1 MKRRTFLGGMGA
13 TAAVGLV
20 GNAKAAVTT
29 GDEGLHVRF
38 LGSGSACWEKE
49 PRTSKIFRR
58 YSSALID
65 RRFLIDYTWMA
76 EDMLPE
82 GCRPDTVIY
91 THSHGDHYDP
101 RAAVKLGV
109 KHVYLQ
115 RGWLADAKRDFER
128 AVANLGGSRFSAT
141 ADAQERV
148 PPVMPE
154 IHPLDV
160 CVPFNLGGYEILPLP
175 GNHWTGKPHE
185 QALIYKVTKRCRD
198 GAVRLLYATDTSG
211 LMSTVFFHGCRKD
224 APLTA
229 VIMESTGNPVQKFG
243 GMNISHSTATTVN
256 DIFTTYL
263 KPGKGHYMPN
273 PGQPVY
279 LTHIGYYEWGQKTFD
294 EQLPAGLKLAHD
306 GLEVT
311 FKPTVAG

>member
-1 MKRRTFLGGMGA
+1 MKRRTFLGGVGA
-13 TAAVGLV
+13 VAAVGLAGDTV
-20 GNAKAAVTT
+20 GRAVPGAPV

-58 YSSALID
+58 YSSVLID
-65 RRFLIDYTWMA
+65 GAFLIDYTWMA

-82 GCRPDTVIY
+82 GCRPDTIIY

-115 RGWLADAKRDFER
+115 RGWIEDARRDFEK
-128 AVANLGGSRFSAT
+128 AV
-141 ADAQERV
+141 AQERV

-185 QALIYKVTKRCRD
+185 QALIYKVTKRCKN

-243 GMNISHSTATTVN
+243 GMNISHSTASTVN

-263 KPGKGHYMPN
+263 KPGKGHYMPP

-279 LTHIGYYEWGQKTFD
+279 LTHIGYYEWGQRTFD
-294 EQLPAGLKLAHD
+294 EQLPPGLKLAND
-306 GLEVT
+306 GLELL
-311 FKPTVAG
+311 FKPA

>member
-1 MKRRTFLGGMGA
+1 MKRRTFLGSMGA
-13 TAAVGLV
+13 AAAVRLV

-65 RRFLIDYTWMA
+65 GRFLIDYTWMA

-115 RGWLADAKRDFER
+115 RGWLADAKRDFEK
-128 AVANLGGSRFSAT
+128 AGG
-141 ADAQERV
+141 
-148 PPVMPE
+148 VMPK

-211 LMSTVFFHGCRKD
+211 LMSTVFFHGW
-224 APLTA
+224 
-229 VIMESTGNPVQKFG
+229 
-243 GMNISHSTATTVN
+243 VN

-263 KPGKGHYMPN
+263 KPGKGRYMPP

-306 GLEVT
+306 GLEVL
-311 FKPTVAG
+311 FRPSGS

>member
-1 MKRRTFLGGMGA
+1 MALGRRSFVKGVGA
-13 TAAVGLV
+13 VAAVGLA
-20 GNAKAAVTT
+20 GDAKAGAP
-29 GDEGLHVRF
+29 GGEEGLRVRF

-58 YSSALID
+58 YSSVLVDGA
-65 RRFLIDYTWMA
+65 FLIDYTWMA

-109 KHVYLQ
+109 RHVYLQ
-115 RGWLADAKRDFER
+115 RGWLADAKRDFEK
-128 AVANLGGSRFSAT
+128 AVVKVGG
-141 ADAQERV
+141 
-148 PPVMPE
+148 VMPE

-198 GAVRLLYATDTSG
+198 GVVRLLYATDTSG

-243 GMNISHSTATTVN
+243 GMNISHSTASTVN

-263 KPGKGHYMPN
+263 KPGKGHYMPP

-279 LTHIGYYEWGQKTFD
+279 LTHIGYYEWGQRTFD
-294 EQLPAGLKLAHD
+294 GQLPPGLKLAHD
-306 GLEVT
+306 GLEVL
-311 FKPTVAG
+311 FKPA

>member
-1 MKRRTFLGGMGA
+1 MDVRRRTFVMGA
-13 TAAVGLV
+13 G
-20 GNAKAAVTT
+20 AVTAT
-29 GDEGLHVRF
+29 AGLDALGASSGDEEGLRVRF

-58 YSSALID
+58 YSSVLID
-65 RRFLIDYTWMA
+65 GTFLIDYTWMA
-76 EDMLPE
+76 ADMLPE
-82 GCRPDTVIY
+82 GCRPTTIVY

-109 KHVYLQ
+109 KHVFLQ
-115 RGWLADAKRDFER
+115 RGWLEDAKRDFEK
-128 AVANLGGSRFSAT
+128 AVETIPTLPDGRTSAL
-141 ADAQERV
+141 
-148 PPVMPE
+148 PE

-160 CVPFNLGGYEILPLP
+160 CVPFALGGYEILPLP

-243 GMNISHSTATTVN
+243 GMNISHSTASTVN

-263 KPGKGHYMPN
+263 KPGKGRYMPN

-294 EQLPAGLKLAHD
+294 EQLPPGLQLAHD
-306 GLEVT
+306 GLEVL
-311 FKPTVAG
+311 FRPSQPLA

>member
-1 MKRRTFLGGMGA
+1 MGA
-13 TAAVGLV
+13 AAAVGLAGEV
-20 GNAKAAVTT
+20 GHAVPSAPS

-65 RRFLIDYTWMA
+65 GTFLIDYTWMA
-76 EDMLPE
+76 EDLLPE
-82 GCRPDTVIY
+82 GCRPQTILY

-128 AVANLGGSRFSAT
+128 AVADPSA
-141 ADAQERV
+141 
-148 PPVMPE
+148 MPE

-243 GMNISHSTATTVN
+243 GMNISHSTASTVN

-294 EQLPAGLKLAHD
+294 EQLPPGLKLAHD
-306 GLEVT
+306 GLEVL
-311 FKPTVAG
+311 FRPSGA

>member
-1 MKRRTFLGGMGA
+1 MKRRTFLSGMGA
-13 TAAVGLV
+13 ATVLGLA
-20 GNAKAAVTT
+20 GEAKAATPT

-58 YSSALID
+58 YSSVLID
-65 RRFLIDYTWMA
+65 GRFLIDYTWMA

-115 RGWLADAKRDFER
+115 RGWLADAKRDFAA
-128 AVANLGGSRFSAT
+128 AVEKVGG
-141 ADAQERV
+141 V
-148 PPVMPE
+148 VPE

-243 GMNISHSTATTVN
+243 GMNISHSTASTVN

-279 LTHIGYYEWGQKTFD
+279 LTHIGYYEWGQRTFD

-311 FKPTVAG
+311 FKPTQPSMAALRTGASSCC

>member
-13 TAAVGLV
+13 AAAVGLATEV
-20 GNAKAAVTT
+20 GHAVPSAPS

-49 PRTSKIFRR
+49 PRTAKIFRR

-65 RRFLIDYTWMA
+65 GRFLIDYTWMA

-115 RGWLADAKRDFER
+115 RGWFADAKRDFEK
-128 AVANLGGSRFSAT
+128 AVEKVGRDVLGA
-141 ADAQERV
+141 
-148 PPVMPE
+148 PCKPPE

-243 GMNISHSTATTVN
+243 GMNISHSTASTVN

-306 GLEVT
+306 GLEVL
-311 FKPTVAG
+311 FRPSGA

>member
-1 MKRRTFLGGMGA
+1 MNRRTFLGGMGA
-13 TAAVGLV
+13 ATAVGLA
-20 GNAKAAVTT
+20 GDAKADASA
-29 GDEGLHVRF
+29 GEECLHVRF

-82 GCRPDTVIY
+82 GCRPDTIIY

-115 RGWLADAKRDFER
+115 RGWLADAKRGFEK
-128 AVANLGGSRFSAT
+128 AVEKAGG
-141 ADAQERV
+141 V
-148 PPVMPE
+148 VPE

-185 QALIYKVTKRCRD
+185 QALIYKVTKRCKD

-243 GMNISHSTATTVN
+243 GMNISHSTASTVN

-263 KPGKGHYMPN
+263 KPGRGHYMP
-273 PGQPVY
+273 PTGQPVY

-294 EQLPAGLKLAHD
+294 DQLPPGLKLAHD
-306 GLEVT
+306 GLEVL
-311 FKPTVAG
+311 FKPA

>member
-13 TAAVGLV
+13 AAAVGLATDTAGRTV
-20 GNAKAAVTT
+20 PGAPS

-65 RRFLIDYTWMA
+65 GRFLIDYTWMA

-115 RGWLADAKRDFER
+115 RGWLADAKRDFEK
-128 AVANLGGSRFSAT
+128 AVEKVGG
-141 ADAQERV
+141 V
-148 PPVMPE
+148 VPE

-243 GMNISHSTATTVN
+243 GMNISHSTASTVN

-279 LTHIGYYEWGQKTFD
+279 LTHIGYYEWGQRTFD

-306 GLEVT
+306 GLEVL
-311 FKPTVAG
+311 FRPSGA

>member
-1 MKRRTFLGGMGA
+1 MLFRTEKIAPGLTRIWDIACTAMYLLEGSERALLVDTGFGMGNLK
-13 TAAVGLV
+13 GLC
-20 GNAKAAVTT
+20 
-29 GDEGLHVRF
+29 EEL
-38 LGSGSACWEKE
+38 SGGK
-49 PRTSKIFRR
+49 PI
-58 YSSALID
+58 
-65 RRFLIDYTWMA
+65 
-76 EDMLPE
+76 
-82 GCRPDTVIY
+82 VVVN

-109 KHVYLQ
+109 KHVFLQ
-115 RGWLADAKRDFER
+115 RGWLADAKRDFVT
-128 AVANLGGSRFSAT
+128 AVEKVGG
-141 ADAQERV
+141 V
-148 PPVMPE
+148 VPE

-243 GMNISHSTATTVN
+243 GMNISHSTASTVN

-279 LTHIGYYEWGQKTFD
+279 LTHIGYYEWGQRTFD
-294 EQLPAGLKLAHD
+294 EQLPAGLALAHD

-311 FKPTVAG
+311 FKPTGSGTPTRPDISATR

>member
-1 MKRRTFLGGMGA
+1 MNRRTFLGGMGA
-13 TAAVGLV
+13 ATVVGLAGDAEV
-20 GNAKAAVTT
+20 AVPA
-29 GDEGLHVRF
+29 GDEGLHVLF

-58 YSSALID
+58 YSSVLVDGA
-65 RRFLIDYTWMA
+65 FLIDYTWMA

-82 GCRPDTVIY
+82 GCRPETIIY

-128 AVANLGGSRFSAT
+128 AVADPSA
-141 ADAQERV
+141 
-148 PPVMPE
+148 MPE

-185 QALIYKVTKRCRD
+185 QALIYKVTKRCKD
-198 GAVRLLYATDTSG
+198 GPVRLLYATDTSG

-224 APLTA
+224 TPLTA
-229 VIMESTGNPVQKFG
+229 VIMESTGNPVQRFG
-243 GMNISHSTATTVN
+243 GMNISHSTASTVN

-294 EQLPAGLKLAHD
+294 EQLPPGLKLAHD
-306 GLEVT
+306 GLEVL
-311 FKPTVAG
+311 FRPSQSFA

>member
-1 MKRRTFLGGMGA
+1 MKRRTFLGGVGA
-13 TAAVGLV
+13 VAAVGLADDTV
-20 GNAKAAVTT
+20 GRVVSSAP

-58 YSSALID
+58 YSSVLID
-65 RRFLIDYTWMA
+65 GAFLIDYTWMA

-82 GCRPDTVIY
+82 GCRPDTIIY

-115 RGWLADAKRDFER
+115 RGWLADAKRDFEK
-128 AVANLGGSRFSAT
+128 VGG
-141 ADAQERV
+141 
-148 PPVMPE
+148 VMPE

-185 QALIYKVTKRCRD
+185 QALIYKVTKRCEN

-243 GMNISHSTATTVN
+243 GMNISHSTASTVN

-263 KPGKGHYMPN
+263 KPGKGHYMPP

-279 LTHIGYYEWGQKTFD
+279 LTHIGYYEWGQRTFD
-294 EQLPAGLKLAHD
+294 EQLPPGLKLAHD
-306 GLEVT
+306 GLEVL
-311 FKPTVAG
+311 FKPA

>member
-1 MKRRTFLGGMGA
+1 MKRRTFLGGVGA
-13 TAAVGLV
+13 VAAVGLAGDTV
-20 GNAKAAVTT
+20 GRAVPGAPV

-65 RRFLIDYTWMA
+65 GRFLIDYTWMA

-82 GCRPDTVIY
+82 GCRPDTIIY

-115 RGWLADAKRDFER
+115 RGWVADAKRDFEK
-128 AVANLGGSRFSAT
+128 AVENVGG
-141 ADAQERV
+141 V
-148 PPVMPE
+148 VPE

-243 GMNISHSTATTVN
+243 GMNISHSTASTVN

-263 KPGKGHYMPN
+263 KPGRGHYMPP

-279 LTHIGYYEWGQKTFD
+279 LTHIGYYEWGQRTFD
-294 EQLPAGLKLAHD
+294 EQLPPGLKLAHD
-306 GLEVT
+306 GLEVL
-311 FKPTVAG
+311 FRPSGA

>member
-1 MKRRTFLGGMGA
+1 MNRRTFLGGMGA
-13 TAAVGLV
+13 ATVVGLA
-20 GNAKAAVTT
+20 GEAKADAP
-29 GDEGLHVRF
+29 GDDGGLHVRF

-58 YSSALID
+58 YSSVLVDGA
-65 RRFLIDYTWMA
+65 FLIDYTWMA

-82 GCRPDTVIY
+82 GCRPDTIVY

-115 RGWLADAKRDFER
+115 RGWLADAKRNFEK
-128 AVANLGGSRFSAT
+128 AVENVGG
-141 ADAQERV
+141 V
-148 PPVMPE
+148 VPE

-243 GMNISHSTATTVN
+243 GMNISHSTASTVN

-263 KPGKGHYMPN
+263 KPGRGHYMPP

-279 LTHIGYYEWGQKTFD
+279 LTHIGYYEWGQRTFD
-294 EQLPAGLKLAHD
+294 DQLPPGLKLAHD
-306 GLEVT
+306 GLEVL
-311 FKPTVAG
+311 FKPA

>member
-13 TAAVGLV
+13 ATVVGLAADTV
-20 GNAKAAVTT
+20 GRVVPGAPS

-58 YSSALID
+58 YSSVLID
-65 RRFLIDYTWMA
+65 GRFLIDYTWMA

-115 RGWLADAKRDFER
+115 RGWLADAKRDFEK
-128 AVANLGGSRFSAT
+128 AVASLGGSRSCAT

-148 PPVMPE
+148 PPKFFFPCAMKRSRPAS
-154 IHPLDV
+154 IASIAI
-160 CVPFNLGGYEILPLP
+160 FNP
-175 GNHWTGKPHE
+175 
-185 QALIYKVTKRCRD
+185 
-198 GAVRLLYATDTSG
+198 S
-211 LMSTVFFHGCRKD
+211 
-224 APLTA
+224 
-229 VIMESTGNPVQKFG
+229 
-243 GMNISHSTATTVN
+243 
-256 DIFTTYL
+256 
-263 KPGKGHYMPN
+263 
-273 PGQPVY
+273 
-279 LTHIGYYEWGQKTFD
+279 
-294 EQLPAGLKLAHD
+294 
-306 GLEVT
+306 
-311 FKPTVAG
+311 

>member
-13 TAAVGLV
+13 AAAVGLAAETV
-20 GNAKAAVTT
+20 GRAVPGAPS

-65 RRFLIDYTWMA
+65 GTFLIDYTWMA

-82 GCRPDTVIY
+82 GCRPQAILY

-101 RAAVKLGV
+101 RAAVKLGMR
-109 KHVYLQ
+109 HVYLQ
-115 RGWLADAKRDFER
+115 RGWVADARRDFEKAADKVGR
-128 AVANLGGSRFSAT
+128 DVLGAPCKT
-141 ADAQERV
+141 
-148 PPVMPE
+148 PE

-185 QALIYKVTKRCRD
+185 QALIYKVTKRCKD

-243 GMNISHSTATTVN
+243 GMNISHSTASTVN

-279 LTHIGYYEWGQKTFD
+279 LTHIGYYEWGQRTFD
-294 EQLPAGLKLAHD
+294 EQLPPGLKLAHD
-306 GLEVT
+306 GLEVL
-311 FKPTVAG
+311 FRPTGA

>member
-1 MKRRTFLGGMGA
+1 MNRRTFLGGLGA
-13 TAAVGLV
+13 AAAVGLA
-20 GNAKAAVTT
+20 GEAKANAPA

-65 RRFLIDYTWMA
+65 GTFLIDYTWMA

-82 GCRPDTVIY
+82 GCRPQAILY

-109 KHVYLQ
+109 RHVYLQ
-115 RGWLADAKRDFER
+115 RGWVEDARRDFEK
-128 AVANLGGSRFSAT
+128 AVEKVGG
-141 ADAQERV
+141 V
-148 PPVMPE
+148 LPE

-185 QALIYKVTKRCRD
+185 QALIYKVTKRCKD
-198 GAVRLLYATDTSG
+198 GPVRLLYATDTSG

-229 VIMESTGNPVQKFG
+229 VIMESTGNPVQRFG
-243 GMNISHSTATTVN
+243 GMNISHSTASTVN

-279 LTHIGYYEWGQKTFD
+279 LTHIGYYEWGQRTFD
-294 EQLPAGLKLAHD
+294 EQLPPGLKLAHD
-306 GLEVT
+306 GLEVL
-311 FKPTVAG
+311 FRPTGA

>member
-1 MKRRTFLGGMGA
+1 MNRRTFLGGMGA
-13 TAAVGLV
+13 ATVVGLAGDAEAAVP
-20 GNAKAAVTT
+20 A
-29 GDEGLHVRF
+29 GDEGLHVLF

-58 YSSALID
+58 YSSVLID
-65 RRFLIDYTWMA
+65 GRFLIDYTWMA

-82 GCRPDTVIY
+82 GCRPDTVVY

-128 AVANLGGSRFSAT
+128 AVADPSA
-141 ADAQERV
+141 
-148 PPVMPE
+148 MPE

-185 QALIYKVTKRCRD
+185 QALIYKVTKRCKD

-229 VIMESTGNPVQKFG
+229 VIMESTGNPVQRFG
-243 GMNISHSTATTVN
+243 GMNISHSTASTVN

-273 PGQPVY
+273 LGQPVY

-294 EQLPAGLKLAHD
+294 EQLPPGLKLAHD
-306 GLEVT
+306 GLEVL
-311 FKPTVAG
+311 FRPSQSLA

>member
-1 MKRRTFLGGMGA
+1 MNRRTFLGGMGA
-13 TAAVGLV
+13 ATAVGLA
-20 GNAKAAVTT
+20 GEAKADAP
-29 GDEGLHVRF
+29 GDDGGLHVRF

-58 YSSALID
+58 YSSVLVDGA
-65 RRFLIDYTWMA
+65 FLIDYTWMA

-82 GCRPDTVIY
+82 GCRPDTIVY

-115 RGWLADAKRDFER
+115 RGWVADAKRDFEK
-128 AVANLGGSRFSAT
+128 AVENVGG
-141 ADAQERV
+141 V
-148 PPVMPE
+148 VPE

-243 GMNISHSTATTVN
+243 GMNISHSTASTVN

-263 KPGKGHYMPN
+263 KPGRGHYMP
-273 PGQPVY
+273 PTGQPVY

-294 EQLPAGLKLAHD
+294 DKLPPGLTLAHD
-306 GLEVT
+306 GLEVL
-311 FKPTVAG
+311 FKPA

>member
-1 MKRRTFLGGMGA
+1 MFLGGMGA
-13 TAAVGLV
+13 AAAVGLA
-20 GNAKAAVTT
+20 GEAKASAPS

-58 YSSALID
+58 YSSVLVDGA
-65 RRFLIDYTWMA
+65 FLIDYTWMA

-82 GCRPDTVIY
+82 GCRPDTIIY

-128 AVANLGGSRFSAT
+128 AVADPSA
-141 ADAQERV
+141 
-148 PPVMPE
+148 MPE

-185 QALIYKVTKRCRD
+185 QALIYKVTKRCKD
-198 GAVRLLYATDTSG
+198 GPVRLLYATDTSG

-224 APLTA
+224 TPLTA
-229 VIMESTGNPVQKFG
+229 VIMESTGNPVQRFG
-243 GMNISHSTATTVN
+243 GMNISHSTASTVN

-294 EQLPAGLKLAHD
+294 EQLPPGLKLAHD
-306 GLEVT
+306 GLEVL
-311 FKPTVAG
+311 FRPSQSFA

>member
-1 MKRRTFLGGMGA
+1 MNRRTFLGSMGA
-13 TAAVGLV
+13 AAAVRLV

-65 RRFLIDYTWMA
+65 GRFLIDYTWMA

-128 AVANLGGSRFSAT
+128 AVADPSA
-141 ADAQERV
+141 
-148 PPVMPE
+148 MPE

-243 GMNISHSTATTVN
+243 GMNISHSTASTVN

-294 EQLPAGLKLAHD
+294 EQLPPGLKLAHD
-306 GLEVT
+306 GLEVL
-311 FKPTVAG
+311 FRPSQAPA

>member
-1 MKRRTFLGGMGA
+1 MNRRTFLGGMGA
-13 TAAVGLV
+13 ATAVGLA
-20 GNAKAAVTT
+20 GEAKADAP
-29 GDEGLHVRF
+29 GDDGGLHVRF

-58 YSSALID
+58 YSSVLVDGA
-65 RRFLIDYTWMA
+65 FLIDYTWMA

-82 GCRPDTVIY
+82 GCRPDTIVY

-115 RGWLADAKRDFER
+115 RGWVADAKRDFEK
-128 AVANLGGSRFSAT
+128 AVEKVGG
-141 ADAQERV
+141 V
-148 PPVMPE
+148 VPE

-243 GMNISHSTATTVN
+243 GMNISHSTASTVN

-263 KPGKGHYMPN
+263 KPGRGHYMP
-273 PGQPVY
+273 PTGQPVY

-294 EQLPAGLKLAHD
+294 DKLPPGLTLAHD
-306 GLEVT
+306 GLEVL
-311 FKPTVAG
+311 FKPA

>member
-1 MKRRTFLGGMGA
+1 MKRRTFLGGMSA
-13 TAAVGLV
+13 AAAVGLATDTV
-20 GNAKAAVTT
+20 GRAVPSAPS

-115 RGWLADAKRDFER
+115 RGWLADAKRDFEKAAEKVGR
-128 AVANLGGSRFSAT
+128 DVLGA
-141 ADAQERV
+141 
-148 PPVMPE
+148 PCKPPE

-229 VIMESTGNPVQKFG
+229 VIMEATGNPVQKFG
-243 GMNISHSTATTVN
+243 GMNISHSTASTVN

-263 KPGKGHYMPN
+263 KPGKGHYMPP

-279 LTHIGYYEWGQKTFD
+279 LTHIGYYEWGQRTFD
-294 EQLPAGLKLAHD
+294 DKLPPGLKLAHD
-306 GLEVT
+306 GLEVL
-311 FKPTVAG
+311 FRPSGV

>member
-13 TAAVGLV
+13 AAAVGLAADTV
-20 GNAKAAVTT
+20 GRAVPGAPS

-58 YSSALID
+58 YSSVLID
-65 RRFLIDYTWMA
+65 GRFLIDYTWMA

-128 AVANLGGSRFSAT
+128 AVANPSA
-141 ADAQERV
+141 
-148 PPVMPE
+148 MPE

-185 QALIYKVTKRCRD
+185 QALIYKVTKRCKD

-243 GMNISHSTATTVN
+243 GMNISHSTASTVN

-263 KPGKGHYMPN
+263 KPGKGHYMPP

-279 LTHIGYYEWGQKTFD
+279 LTHIGYYEWGQRTFD
-294 EQLPAGLKLAHD
+294 EQLPSGLKLAHD
-306 GLEVT
+306 GLELL
-311 FKPTVAG
+311 FKPA

>member
-1 MKRRTFLGGMGA
+1 MKRRTFLGG
-13 TAAVGLV
+13 VG
-20 GNAKAAVTT
+20 AVTAVALADDT
-29 GDEGLHVRF
+29 VGGAVPGAPKGDEGLHVRF

-65 RRFLIDYTWMA
+65 GTFLIDYTWMA

-82 GCRPDTVIY
+82 GCRPQTILY

-109 KHVYLQ
+109 RHVYLQ
-115 RGWLADAKRDFER
+115 RGWVADARRDFEK
-128 AVANLGGSRFSAT
+128 AVEKAGGI
-141 ADAQERV
+141 
-148 PPVMPE
+148 MPE

-185 QALIYKVTKRCRD
+185 QALIYKVTKRCKD
-198 GAVRLLYATDTSG
+198 GPVRLLYATDTSG

-229 VIMESTGNPVQKFG
+229 VIMESTGNPVQRFG
-243 GMNISHSTATTVN
+243 GMNISHSTASTVN

-279 LTHIGYYEWGQKTFD
+279 LTHIGYYEWGQRTFD
-294 EQLPAGLKLAHD
+294 EQLPPGLKLAHD
-306 GLEVT
+306 GLEVL
-311 FKPTVAG
+311 FRPTGA

>member
-1 MKRRTFLGGMGA
+1 MKRRTFLGGIGA
-13 TAAVGLV
+13 AAAVGLATEV
-20 GNAKAAVTT
+20 GHAVPSAPS

-58 YSSALID
+58 YSSVLID
-65 RRFLIDYTWMA
+65 GRFLIDYTWMA

-128 AVANLGGSRFSAT
+128 AVANPSA
-141 ADAQERV
+141 
-148 PPVMPE
+148 MPE

-243 GMNISHSTATTVN
+243 GMNISHSTASTVN

-306 GLEVT
+306 GLEVL
-311 FKPTVAG
+311 FRPSGA

>member
-1 MKRRTFLGGMGA
+1 MNRRTFLGGMGA
-13 TAAVGLV
+13 ATVVGLA
-20 GNAKAAVTT
+20 GEAKADAP
-29 GDEGLHVRF
+29 GDDGGLHVRF

-58 YSSALID
+58 YSSVLVDGA
-65 RRFLIDYTWMA
+65 FLIDYTWMA

-82 GCRPDTVIY
+82 GCRPDTIVY

-115 RGWLADAKRDFER
+115 RGWLADAKRNFEK
-128 AVANLGGSRFSAT
+128 AVENVGG
-141 ADAQERV
+141 V
-148 PPVMPE
+148 VPE

-185 QALIYKVTKRCRD
+185 QALIYKVTKRCKD

-243 GMNISHSTATTVN
+243 GMNISHSTASTVN

-263 KPGKGHYMPN
+263 KPGRGHYMPP

-279 LTHIGYYEWGQKTFD
+279 LTHIGYYEWGQRTFD
-294 EQLPAGLKLAHD
+294 DQLPPGLKLAHD
-306 GLEVT
+306 GLEVL
-311 FKPTVAG
+311 FKPA